1 MPVLRS
7 PSLVPATVRS
17 GPPAPAADRI
27 RVAGFFPGL
36 GSRAHYRDLPRTFL
50 DSGVPEVAGV
60 YREAARALGFP
71 ARPELLLLEAG
82 SLPKGR
88 LELQGRIG
96 AALLV
101 HSLAVDAHLRDK
113 IAKNG
118 VPAGFVAY
126 TGESFGILTAAVAS
140 GALSVFDGVK
150 IAQVFTPL
158 MLRAAGGPNADED
171 FARTVE
177 SYLDESARRA
187 PLVGE
192 PHHVLAVKTPDPDAL
207 AEVLA
212 AMRAVFPLTDVEVH
226 KTYAPTQA
234 NLYVRS
240 AVKSQFDALVA
251 SFAPATAWELKEP
264 TVFLAHSAR
273 MRPARDALARFID
286 AEGIRFA
293 DPRVPVVSN
302 HDTSLLTT
310 ASAVREGVLAMTDRV
325 MASRDTC
332 ESLTGLDT
340 DVVLELGLGE
350 KSVALV
356 RDNAVATPVTACS
369 GSRDDVDTFLRT
381 VDVASAVRSRLEELS
396 LSGEEL
402 TRGDYGLLHELFGLA
417 AGNGFCD
424 GFFSH
429 VFERVIAA
437 EMLRPDRAGSPAFH
451 RFLELYQ
458 HTRNHREHLALDQ
471 GELALRARTKKGIVA
486 GDAAPPG
493 QAYVE
498 LTVRDLAGGVRARTV
513 PTSRPEVVV
522 FHFGGSSGDPAA
534 ERVGRQYE
542 LFEALTRYRPALF
555 AQSDHY
561 LAAAD
566 VAGWLA
572 ALAASGAV
580 SPADAVA
587 LGEGTP
593 DADRILDGLTAA
605 GIPLVSP
612 EGVPIHA
619 RKELADATRA
629 VLRDGALGTGPR
641 PVHLNG
647 HCQIVAL
654 GEALAATEVDTGPY
668 AAHVFAVA
676 DPAEARR
683 KRLNTALDEFEYAC
697 LLGLTDENERVLAS
711 ARARRVLPSTVHSYL
726 NGDEA
731 VAGFGQGGSESMT
744 VFVRKDGER
753 HVTVRKILSEALT
766 TARWNP
772 DGAGVMLPPFT
783 KARKQAE
790 FLRALPDPVRGYFP
804 EVFSVLEREVPVP
817 AVRRSGDRTVDREV
831 IYEMSYVAGEEVSR
845 YVEKHT
851 PPPVVV
857 ARLYEQ
863 IIRVLND
870 EVHSVGRVPAPGE
883 TLEVSYFRKIE
894 DRLDLC
900 RRTAPRTFGPDL
912 LDTERI
918 VIDGVSYLNHSALL
932 KRFRETPQFSAV
944 LEPAFH
950 ALVMGDT
957 NTENIKITHTEPLRR
972 AQRLVESGA
981 PQEEIDAALAAIT
994 PAALGIRFLD
1004 PRAIGFKSDG
1014 ADTRDDPM
1022 YDNKP
1027 WHNSIGHY
1035 DEIHFEQFAMS
1046 VDVGAGRTP
1055 GVDIAF
1061 VAGNPYQR
1069 AYRVRD
1075 VTAGGGRVDPLAPQ
1089 GMEDFF
1095 APVMTAALRL
1105 DDPDSPYLRDDPYW
1119 LIRFVFLMGQHFT
1132 AMPPF
1137 HFQKELDGTLVDSH
1151 RTQRR
1156 PVAIYCQGIKWLNW
1170 ALELLEGSRTE
1181 FLGIAAPAL
1190 PHATS

>member
-1 MPVLRS
+1 MLRS
-7 PSLVPATVRS
+7 PSLVPATVHP
-17 GPPAPAADRI
+17 GLPAPAADRI

-36 GSRAHYRDLPRTFL
+36 GSRALYRDLPRSFL
-50 DSGVPEVAGV
+50 DSAVPEVAGI

-71 ARPELLLLEAG
+71 ARPELLLLESG
-82 SLPKGR
+82 SLPEGR

-101 HSLAVDAHLRDK
+101 HSLAVDAHLRDR
-113 IAKNG
+113 IAKKG
-118 VPAGFVAY
+118 GPAGFVAY

-158 MLRAAGGPNADED
+158 MLRAAGGPDVDDD

-177 SYLDESARRA
+177 PYLDEAARRA

-192 PHHVLAVKTPDPDAL
+192 PHHVVAVKAPTPEALADVL
-207 AEVLA
+207 AEV
-212 AMRAVFPLTDVEVH
+212 RAVFPLTDVEVH

-240 AVKSQFDALVA
+240 GVKSAFDALVA
-251 SFAPATAWELKEP
+251 SATAWELKEP

-273 MRPARDALARFID
+273 MRPARNALARFID
-286 AEGIRFA
+286 DQGIRFA

-302 HDTSLLTT
+302 HDKSLLTT
-310 ASAVREGVLAMTDRV
+310 AAAVRDGVLAMTDRV

-332 ESLTGLDT
+332 ETLTGLDA
-340 DVVLELGLGE
+340 DLVLELGLGR
-350 KSVALV
+350 KSVDLV

-369 GSRDDVDTFLRT
+369 GSRDDVDTVLRAL
-381 VDVASAVRSRLEELS
+381 DVASAVRSRLEELS
-396 LSGEEL
+396 LAGEEP
-402 TRGDYGLLHELFGLA
+402 TRGDYGLLHEVFGLA
-417 AGNGFCD
+417 AGNAFCD

-429 VFERVIAA
+429 VFERVISA
-437 EMLRPDRAGSPAFH
+437 EMLRPDRAASPAFH

-458 HTRNHREHLALDQ
+458 HTRSHREHLNLDQ
-471 GELALRARTKKGIVA
+471 GELALRARTKKGLAA
-486 GDAAPPG
+486 GDPAPPG

-513 PTSRPEVVV
+513 PTTRPEVVV
-522 FHFGGSSGDPAA
+522 FCFGGASGRSAA
-534 ERVGRQYE
+534 DHVVRQHE
-542 LFEALTRYRPALF
+542 LFETLARHRPALL

-566 VAGWLA
+566 VPGWLA

-580 SPADAVA
+580 SPSDAVA
-587 LGEGTP
+587 LAERTP
-593 DADRILDGLTAA
+593 EADRILDGLTAA
-605 GIPLVSP
+605 RIPLVSP

-629 VLRDGALGTGPR
+629 VLRDGVLGAGPR

-647 HCQIVAL
+647 HCRIVAL
-654 GEALAATEVDTGPY
+654 GSVSEVDTGPY
-668 AAHVFAVA
+668 ASHVLVVA

-697 LLGLTDENERVLAS
+697 LLGLTEENERVLAS
-711 ARARRVLPSTVHSYL
+711 ARARRVLPSTVHAYL
-726 NGDEA
+726 NSDEA

-772 DGAGVMLPPFT
+772 DGDGVMLPPFT

-804 EVFSVLEREVPVP
+804 EVFSVCEREVP
-817 AVRRSGDRTVDREV
+817 ARLGDRAVDREV

-883 TLEVSYFRKIE
+883 TLEVSYLRKIE

-932 KRFRETPQFSAV
+932 KRFRETPQFHAV

-950 ALVMGDT
+950 SLVMGDT

-981 PQEEIDAALAAIT
+981 PQEDIDAALAAIT

-1014 ADTRDDPM
+1014 AETRDDPM

-1035 DEIHFEQFAMS
+1035 DEIHFEQFAMT
-1046 VDVGAGRTP
+1046 VDAGAGRTP
-1055 GVDIAF
+1055 SVDIAF
-1061 VAGNPYQR
+1061 SAGNPYQR

-1075 VTAGGGRVDPLAPQ
+1075 VTAGGGRVDPVAPQ

-1105 DDPDSPYLRDDPYW
+1105 DDPESPYLRDDPYW

-1156 PVAIYCQGIKWLNW
+1156 PVAIYCQGVKWLNW

-1181 FLGIAAPAL
+1181 FLGIAAPAV